1 MNERI
6 ATHPKLSAPV
16 AAKRP
21 WIAGLVLKR
30 LAALQDGELELHEA
44 GARHLLGRPAVD
56 DLHARI
62 NVHDARFWNAIAR
75 GGSIG
80 AGEAYAKG
88 WWTSPAPQ
96 DVVRLMVRNHDVL
109 EGGDG
114 GLAKLAEP
122 FRRFAHYLRRN
133 TQSGSRS
140 NISAHYDF
148 SNEFFALFLD
158 ETMTYSCGV
167 FAHEGTSMREAS
179 IEKYDRLCKKLE
191 LSQTDHVLEIG
202 SGWGGFAIHAA
213 SRYGCRVTTT
223 TISREQHQLATDR
236 VAEAGLAELVT
247 VLFSDYRDL
256 EGVYDKLVSI
266 EMVEAV
272 GHQYLNEYFQKCSDL
287 LAPHG
292 RAAIQA
298 ITVRDDWYDPKQRQ
312 VDFIKRYIFPGS
324 FVPSVSA
331 LSAAAGRT
339 DLRMIHLVDQAP
351 HYAETLRRWRG
362 EFLDNWARISALGFD
377 EQFRRLWDFYFSYC
391 EGGFDEAI
399 LGCHQI
405 VWAKPANKGAIGSRL
420 HDQIGVV
427 A

>member
-1 MNERI
+1 MNVLDRI
-6 ATHPKLSAPV
+6 ARHAVHLSLDRLSVGRLTLRSDGVETNYGGGGAPPATIHV
-16 AAKRP
+16 SDPHFFRALAFGGHIGAAESYVRGE
-21 WIAGLVLKR
+21 WHSDD
-30 LAALQDGELELHEA
+30 LAALTRLFAANREALDGLET
-44 GARHLLGRPAVD
+44 GWARLSQPLLALLRV
-56 DLHARI
+56 
-62 NVHDARFWNAIAR
+62 WN
-75 GGSIG
+75 
-80 AGEAYAKG
+80 
-88 WWTSPAPQ
+88 
-96 DVVRLMVRNHDVL
+96 
-109 EGGDG
+109 
-114 GLAKLAEP
+114 
-122 FRRFAHYLRRN
+122 RN
-133 TQSGSRS
+133 TRSGSAR
-140 NISAHYDF
+140 NIRAHYDLG
-148 SNEFFALFLD
+148 NDFFQAFLD

-179 IEKYDRLCKKLE
+179 IEKYDRLCRKLE
-191 LSQTDHVLEIG
+191 LSQNDHVLEIG

-223 TISREQHQLATDR
+223 TISREQHQLATER

-377 EQFRRLWDFYFSYC
+377 EQFRRLWDFYFCYC